1 MGGGGAKPTIVEV
14 TSRCSPP
21 LFALLHA
28 YLESGVETP
37 DIWVF
42 SIVVKACEVWSN

>member
-1 MGGGGAKPTIVEV
+1 MGGGAKPTIVEV

-21 LFALLHA
+21 LFVLLHA

-37 DIWVF
+37 DISVF
-42 SIVVKACEVWSN
+42 SIVVNAYEAFAK